1 MAFEISS
8 KTINKKNLF
17 SDFKMNKTVKEK
29 GQGLRVWKL
38 ENIGAETDEWH
49 DS

>member
-8 KTINKKNLF
+8 KTVNKKNLF
-17 SDFKMNKTVKEK
+17 SDFKMNKTEKEK
-29 GQGLRVWKL
+29 GRELRVWKL
-38 ENIGAETDEWH
+38 ENIRAETDEWH